1 MFQIG
6 NVSRTSVCSWTKVPD
21 RELFYCLVGCLG
33 FIFPIRNMETGMTA
47 FGEDEARAF
56 GQRQEDVVLA
66 TGVGRRYLIEL
77 EAGKP
82 TARLGPALMIARQLG
97 ISFHPF
103 DQSQADQSHSGI
115 DDLGLPPLADL
126 PPLKD

>member
-1 MFQIG
+1 
-6 NVSRTSVCSWTKVPD
+6 
-21 RELFYCLVGCLG
+21 
-33 FIFPIRNMETGMTA
+33 METGMTA

-56 GQRQEDVVLA
+56 GQLLRERRKALGLRQEDVVLA

-103 DQSQADQSHSGI
+103 DQSQADQSHRGI

>member
-1 MFQIG
+1 
-6 NVSRTSVCSWTKVPD
+6 
-21 RELFYCLVGCLG
+21 
-33 FIFPIRNMETGMTA
+33 MTA
-47 FGEDEARAF
+47 SGEDEARAF
-56 GQRQEDVVLA
+56 GQLLRERRKALGLRQEDVVLA

-97 ISFHPF
+97 ISFQRF
-103 DQSQADQSHSGI
+103 DQSQAEHSKRRT
-115 DDLGLPPLADL
+115 DELGLPPLVDL

>member
-1 MFQIG
+1 
-6 NVSRTSVCSWTKVPD
+6 
-21 RELFYCLVGCLG
+21 
-33 FIFPIRNMETGMTA
+33 MTA
-47 FGEDEARAF
+47 SGEDEARAF
-56 GQRQEDVVLA
+56 GQLLRERRKALGLRQEDVVLA

-103 DQSQADQSHSGI
+103 DQSQSDQSHRGT

-126 PPLKD
+126 PPLNE

>member
-1 MFQIG
+1 MG
-6 NVSRTSVCSWTKVPD
+6 AEMTSS
-21 RELFYCLVGCLG
+21 
-33 FIFPIRNMETGMTA
+33 
-47 FGEDEARAF
+47 GEDEARAF
-56 GQRQEDVVLA
+56 GQLLRERRKALGLRQEDVVLA

-97 ISFHPF
+97 ISFRPV
-103 DQSQADQSHSGI
+103 DQRPEGQTHSGT
-115 DDLGLPPLADL
+115 DDLGLPPLGDL

>member
-1 MFQIG
+1 MT
-6 NVSRTSVCSWTKVPD
+6 VS
-21 RELFYCLVGCLG
+21 
-33 FIFPIRNMETGMTA
+33 
-47 FGEDEARAF
+47 GEYDARAF
-56 GQRQEDVVLA
+56 GQLLRERRKALGLRQEDVVLA

-97 ISFHPF
+97 IGFHSV
-103 DQSQADQSHSGI
+103 DQSQADQSHHGI
-115 DDLGLPPLADL
+115 YDLGLPPLADL